1 MAEETKPLAL
11 IRETFESL
19 QRTKIIPANVQF
31 SEKTEILGSASE
43 LDSLG
48 FVTFISDLEERVS
61 AEAGVDV
68 CLVLDEIGEF
78 NLNNPSLTAHALA
91 AYIAGLLKK
100 AV

>member
-1 MAEETKPLAL
+1 MTEDTKPLAL

-19 QRTKIIPANVQF
+19 QRTNIIPASVQF
-31 SEKTEILGSASE
+31 SEETEILGSASE

-61 AEAGVDV
+61 AEAGSDV
-68 CLVLDEIGEF
+68 FLVLDDIGEF
-78 NLNNPSLTAHALA
+78 NLNNPSLTTRALA

-100 AV
+100 VA